1 MENNQT
7 TAKTMLKQENDN
19 SIKDTVKNTL
29 NVIDAGLGSV
39 IDNFKNLYGEIE
51 GTKAFE
57 LAKSSKLLLLDFTLS
72 YDKNKDVEHN
82 IAHYVGNFIQGASI
96 VAVGAYFG
104 SGILVTTASTLVAIK
119 ISDILKENFGFELGN
134 YTEKIYDNV
143 SKEIGDTAKLNT
155 QELEGLANM
164 INNGDNSALLY
175 PKKSGSDYND
185 SSNSV
190 VDMLRTMYLLAKSGY
205 DTTKLLIDK
214 SKQSGLFDKLVA
226 NLGDF
231 VVNGHSLGD
240 DTANIS
246 LYDPIALDLDGNG
259 KIDTLS
265 LENGVFFD
273 HNGDDIAFKSS
284 WISGEDGIL
293 ARDINGDGVLQVE
306 QNYLATSQN

>member
-1 MENNQT
+1 
-7 TAKTMLKQENDN
+7 MLKQENDN

-82 IAHYVGNFIQGASI
+82 IAHYVGNFIQGVSI

-104 SGILVTTASTLVAIK
+104 SGILVTTASTLAAIK

-134 YTEKIYDNV
+134 YTEKSYDNV

-175 PKKSGSDYND
+175 PKNSGSDYND

-190 VDMLRTMYLLAKSGY
+190 VDMLRTMYLLAKV
-205 DTTKLLIDK
+205 DMIE
-214 SKQSGLFDKLVA
+214 
-226 NLGDF
+226 
-231 VVNGHSLGD
+231 
-240 DTANIS
+240 
-246 LYDPIALDLDGNG
+246 
-259 KIDTLS
+259 LS
-265 LENGVFFD
+265 CL
-273 HNGDDIAFKSS
+273 
-284 WISGEDGIL
+284 
-293 ARDINGDGVLQVE
+293 
-306 QNYLATSQN
+306 